1 MAILAWTKT
10 AKDCYERH
18 LVAYGESWKE
28 NILNFNEFKACEGC
42 FLHPVCKSA
51 GFALRNAVNNTYNKF
66 GKPEIKEEKELSGFC
81 IDEDCKYCKLLEDDK
96 LQIFCKHPYKLKKTF
111 PKYGFKCQQYEKRT
125 QEEEKQPMESVRSK
139 IEILQKFIHLSPR
152 ENDVLS
158 LYLDGEDKEEILKKL
173 NISEGALIQ
182 YDFLLRRKFKKYINF
197 DDSNKI
203 QQILKFV
210 KGLDS
215 ESLPKPVIATGEI
228 KTIPLLESKPEIIPN
243 FNYFPVKK
251 NEVSISDLIERAK
264 KKIAGDIEAIEK
276 QILDLNLNFSN
287 SNEVRQQIH
296 NKKMEHKELS
306 VQIKAI
312 ETIGKQLL
320 EMEQE

>member
-1 MAILAWTKT
+1 MSNNERRWTRTSIDCYNRCYSNDGTFRNGCVNCPDKEFCKT
-10 AKDCYERH
+10 ADYALLHVVKDLINLY
-18 LVAYGESWKE
+18 
-28 NILNFNEFKACEGC
+28 
-42 FLHPVCKSA
+42 
-51 GFALRNAVNNTYNKF
+51 
-66 GKPEIKEEKELSGFC
+66 GKPEIKGEKEFILSGFC
-81 IDEDCKYCKLLEDDK
+81 IDEDCKFCKLLEDDK
-96 LQIFCKHPYKLKKTF
+96 LQIFCKHPFKFKKTF

-158 LYLDGEDKEEILKKL
+158 LYLEGKNNAEVIQALH
-173 NISEGALIQ
+173 ISEGALIQ
-182 YDFLLRRKFKKYINF
+182 YDFALKKKFKKYINF
-197 DDSNKI
+197 DYSNKI

-306 VQIKAI
+306 VQRKAI
-312 ETIGKQLL
+312 EAIGKELL

>member
-1 MAILAWTKT
+1 MSNNERRWTKT
-10 AKDCYERH
+10 SIDCYNRCYSNDGTFRNGC
-18 LVAYGESWKE
+18 VNCPDKE
-28 NILNFNEFKACEGC
+28 F
-42 FLHPVCKSA
+42 CKTA
-51 GFALRNAVNNTYNKF
+51 DFTLMQVVNDLIELF
-66 GKPEIKEEKELSGFC
+66 GKPSIKKEKEFILSGFC

-182 YDFLLRRKFKKYINF
+182 YEYSLRGKFKKYINF
-197 DDSNKI
+197 DKEDKI
-203 QQILKFV
+203 QQIVKFV
-210 KGLDS
+210 KNLNP
-215 ESLPKPVIATGEI
+215 ESLPKPVMATSKI

-312 ETIGKQLL
+312 EAIGKELL

>member
-1 MAILAWTKT
+1 MSNNERRWTKT
-10 AKDCYERH
+10 SIDCYNRCYSNDGTFRNGC
-18 LVAYGESWKE
+18 VNCPDKE
-28 NILNFNEFKACEGC
+28 FCKTADYAL
-42 FLHPVCKSA
+42 LHV
-51 GFALRNAVNNTYNKF
+51 VNDLIELY
-66 GKPEIKEEKELSGFC
+66 GKPEIKGEKEFILSGFC
-81 IDEDCKYCKLLEDDK
+81 IDEDCKFCKLLDDDK
-96 LQIFCKHPYKLKKTF
+96 LQIFCTHPYKFKKTF

-173 NISEGALIQ
+173 NISEGALIE
-182 YDFLLRRKFKKYINF
+182 YEYSLRGKFKKYINF

-228 KTIPLLESKPEIIPN
+228 KTIPLMEHQSEIIQN
-243 FNYFPVKK
+243 FKAPTPIKK
-251 NEVSISDLIERAK
+251 EVSIADLIERAK

-287 SNEVRQQIH
+287 SNEVRRQIH

-306 VQIKAI
+306 VKIKAI
-312 ETIGKQLL
+312 EAIGKELI

>member
-1 MAILAWTKT
+1 MSNNERRWTRTSIDCYNRCYSNDGTFRNGCVNCPDKEFCKT
-10 AKDCYERH
+10 ADFT
-18 LVAYGESWKE
+18 LLQV
-28 NILNFNEFKACEGC
+28 
-42 FLHPVCKSA
+42 
-51 GFALRNAVNNTYNKF
+51 VNDLIELC
-66 GKPEIKEEKELSGFC
+66 GKPSIKKEKEFILSGFC
-81 IDEDCKYCKLLEDDK
+81 IDQDCKYCKLLEDDK
-96 LQIFCKHPYKLKKTF
+96 LQIFCTHPYKFKKTF

-158 LYLDGEDKEEILKKL
+158 LYLDGKDKEEILKKL

-182 YDFLLRRKFKKYINF
+182 YEFALRRKFIKYINF

-228 KTIPLLESKPEIIPN
+228 KTIPLVAPQPEIIQN
-243 FNYFPVKK
+243 FKAPTLIKK
-251 NEVSISDLIERAK
+251 EVSISDLIERAK

-287 SNEVRQQIH
+287 SNEVRRQIH

>member
-1 MAILAWTKT
+1 MSNNERRWTKT
-10 AKDCYERH
+10 SIDCYNRCYSNDGTYRNGC
-18 LVAYGESWKE
+18 VNCPDKE
-28 NILNFNEFKACEGC
+28 F
-42 FLHPVCKSA
+42 CKTA
-51 GFALRNAVNNTYNKF
+51 DFTLMQVVNDLIELF
-66 GKPEIKEEKELSGFC
+66 GKPSIKKEKEFILSGFC

-182 YDFLLRRKFKKYINF
+182 YEYSLRGKFKKYINF
-197 DDSNKI
+197 DKEDKI
-203 QQILKFV
+203 QQIVKFV
-210 KGLDS
+210 KNLNP
-215 ESLPKPVIATGEI
+215 ESLPKPVMATSKI

-312 ETIGKQLL
+312 EAIGKELL